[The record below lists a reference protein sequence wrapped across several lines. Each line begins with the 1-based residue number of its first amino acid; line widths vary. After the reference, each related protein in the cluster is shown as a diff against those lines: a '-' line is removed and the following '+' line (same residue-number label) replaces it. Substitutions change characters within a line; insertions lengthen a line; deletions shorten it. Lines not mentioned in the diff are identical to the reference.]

1 MSIKIYKLDLHG
13 VRHEDARRSVI
24 KFIENHWDDD
34 SELEIITGNS
44 LKMQGIVLN
53 ILDEYKM
60 LYQIS
65 RMFESNN
72 AGYIVTWT

>member
-1 MSIKIYKLDLHG
+1 MKTYKIDLHG
-13 VRHEDARRSVI
+13 IRHEDVKSNVI
-24 KFIENHWDDD
+24 RFIEEHWDDD

-44 LKMQGIVLN
+44 SRMQGIVIN

-65 RMFESNN
+65 RIFEPNN